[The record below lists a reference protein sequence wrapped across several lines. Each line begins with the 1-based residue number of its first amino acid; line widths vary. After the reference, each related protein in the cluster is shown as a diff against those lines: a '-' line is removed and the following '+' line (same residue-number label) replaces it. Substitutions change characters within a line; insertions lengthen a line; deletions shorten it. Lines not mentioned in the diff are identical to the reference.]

1 MRGGLGFC
9 FKWDM
14 GFMHDT
20 LDYMQLDPPTSAATT
35 MTS

>member
-20 LDYMQLDPPTSAATT
+20 LDYMQLDPLLPQPQP
-35 MTS
+35 